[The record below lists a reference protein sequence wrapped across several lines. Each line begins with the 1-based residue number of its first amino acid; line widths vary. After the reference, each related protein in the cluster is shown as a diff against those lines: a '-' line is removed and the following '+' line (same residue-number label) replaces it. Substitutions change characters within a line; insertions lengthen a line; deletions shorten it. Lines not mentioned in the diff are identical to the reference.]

1 LFLWDWWEGFTGAFS
16 LGGITWLS
24 YALYVLLLGGIAGF
38 LLAQTYGMRKASL
51 ATVLTAGILLVI
63 AGTVLAA
70 KVGELHRSDEAVVT
84 VAITTAK
91 NSPDVKSSD
100 AFVLHAGVKV
110 RITDRVHGWINIRLA
125 DGKVGW
131 VEEKAAELI

>member
-1 LFLWDWWEGFTGAFS
+1 
-16 LGGITWLS
+16 
-24 YALYVLLLGGIAGF
+24 
-38 LLAQTYGMRKASL
+38 MRKTSL
-51 ATVLTAGILLVI
+51 VVSLTAGILLI
-63 AGTVLAA
+63 SAGTVLAA
-70 KVGELHRSDEAVVT
+70 KVGELTRSDEAVVT

-91 NSPDVKSSD
+91 NSPDVQSSD

-131 VEEKAAELI
+131 VEEKAVELI